1 MCERIKKLSVDDGR
15 VFGSQ
20 FLAEPEIVRNL
31 RERSEKFGYL
41 ILVDAQKLERFRIPM
56 IRMSD
61 VYGDS
66 NIWSKENGILPVDI
80 IVPYPINNVAKQLLT
95 DPEVMIDV
103 FLRKS
108 VIFVES
114 SDLNEFIKFDH
125 TKGQVNLEILL
136 SGESESDDSSVG
148 ASEAEEIAGYVSG
161 DSELAVVTEDKE
173 IARGSSVNIFYF
185 RIVYLYIVIRYI
197 LNQLMKIIEI

>member
-1 MCERIKKLSVDDGR
+1 MCERVERLSVDDGR

-31 RERSEKFGYL
+31 RERSEKFRYL
-41 ILVDAQKLERFRIPM
+41 ILVDAEKLEIFRIPM

-66 NIWSKENGILPVDI
+66 NIWSKDNGILPVDI

-95 DPEVMIDV
+95 DGEVMMDV

-108 VIFVES
+108 VIFIES
-114 SDLNEFIKFDH
+114 SDLDEFIKLDH

-136 SGESESDDSSVG
+136 SDESESDDSSIG

-161 DSELAVVTEDKE
+161 GSELAVVTKDEED
-173 IARGSSVNIFYF
+173 ARGSLVNVF
-185 RIVYLYIVIRYI
+185 L
-197 LNQLMKIIEI
+197 

>member
-1 MCERIKKLSVDDGR
+1 MCERVEKLSVDDGR

-31 RERSEKFGYL
+31 RERSEKFRYL
-41 ILVDAQKLERFRIPM
+41 ILVDAEKLERFRIPM

-66 NIWSKENGILPVDI
+66 NIWSKDNGILPVDI

-95 DPEVMIDV
+95 DREVMMDV

-108 VIFVES
+108 VIFIES
-114 SDLNEFIKFDH
+114 SGLTEFIKLDH

-136 SGESESDDSSVG
+136 SDESESDDSSVG
-148 ASEAEEIAGYVSG
+148 ASEAEEIAGSVSD
-161 DSELAVVTEDKE
+161 DSELAVVTEDE
-173 IARGSSVNIFYF
+173 ENARGSLVNIFY
-185 RIVYLYIVIRYI
+185 YCY
-197 LNQLMKIIEI
+197 

>member
-1 MCERIKKLSVDDGR
+1 MCERVERLSVDDGR

-31 RERSEKFGYL
+31 RERSEKFRYL
-41 ILVDAQKLERFRIPM
+41 ILVDTEKLERFRIPM

-66 NIWSKENGILPVDI
+66 NIWSKDNGILPVDI

-95 DPEVMIDV
+95 DREVMMDV

-108 VIFVES
+108 VIFIES
-114 SDLNEFIKFDH
+114 SDLNEFIKLDH

-136 SGESESDDSSVG
+136 SDESESDDSSVG

-161 DSELAVVTEDKE
+161 DSELAVVTEDE
-173 IARGSSVNIFYF
+173 ENARGSLVNIFY
-185 RIVYLYIVIRYI
+185 ILY
-197 LNQLMKIIEI
+197 

>member
-1 MCERIKKLSVDDGR
+1 MCERVERLSVDNGR

-31 RERSEKFGYL
+31 RERSEKFRYL
-41 ILVDAQKLERFRIPM
+41 ILVDTEKLERFRIPM

-66 NIWSKENGILPVDI
+66 NIWSKDNGILPVDI

-95 DPEVMIDV
+95 DREVMMDV

-108 VIFVES
+108 VIFIES
-114 SDLNEFIKFDH
+114 SDLNELIKLDH

-136 SGESESDDSSVG
+136 SDESESNDSSVG
-148 ASEAEEIAGYVSG
+148 ASEAEEIDGYVSG
-161 DSELAVVTEDKE
+161 DSELAVVTEDE
-173 IARGSSVNIFYF
+173 ENARGSLVNIFYF
-185 RIVYLYIVIRYI
+185 FLNYIFVCRNTVYTYPIR
-197 LNQLMKIIEI
+197 ESC

>member
-1 MCERIKKLSVDDGR
+1 MCERVEKLSVDDGR

-31 RERSEKFGYL
+31 RERSEKFRYL
-41 ILVDAQKLERFRIPM
+41 IVVDAEKLERFRIPM

-61 VYGDS
+61 VYGDPK
-66 NIWSKENGILPVDI
+66 IWSKDNGILPVDI
-80 IVPYPINNVAKQLLT
+80 IAPYPINNVAKQLLT
-95 DPEVMIDV
+95 DREVMMDV

-108 VIFVES
+108 VIFIES
-114 SDLNEFIKFDH
+114 SGLNAFIKLDH

-148 ASEAEEIAGYVSG
+148 ASEAEEIAGSVSD
-161 DSELAVVTEDKE
+161 DSELAVVTDDEE
-173 IARGSSVNIFYF
+173 NARGSLVNIFY
-185 RIVYLYIVIRYI
+185 ISLLLYIC
-197 LNQLMKIIEI
+197 MS

>member
-1 MCERIKKLSVDDGR
+1 MCERVEKLSVDDGR

-66 NIWSKENGILPVDI
+66 NIWSKDNGVLPVDI
-80 IVPYPINNVAKQLLT
+80 LVPYPINNVAKQLLT
-95 DPEVMIDV
+95 DREVMMDV

-108 VIFVES
+108 VIFIES
-114 SDLNEFIKFDH
+114 SDLNEFIKLDH
-125 TKGQVNLEILL
+125 TKGEVNLEILL
-136 SGESESDDSSVG
+136 SDESESDDSSVG
-148 ASEAEEIAGYVSG
+148 ASEAEEIAGSVSD
-161 DSELAVVTEDKE
+161 DSELAIVTEDE
-173 IARGSSVNIFYF
+173 ENAQGSLVNIFY
-185 RIVYLYIVIRYI
+185 YCY
-197 LNQLMKIIEI
+197 